1 MSRERWDERYET
13 ADEGWKADEN
23 TFLAEELAALIP
35 GRALDLACG
44 RGRNSLWLASKGWT
58 VTGVDFSRVGLA
70 IARALAAE
78 RELAVT
84 WIEADVVEWEP
95 PQGQFDLVVVAYL
108 HLPGAQR
115 RQVFSHAR
123 SALAPGGVLF
133 VLSHDTSNLVKG
145 TGGPQDP
152 AVLAGPEDIVRCIPT
167 LQVERAERVS
177 RTVETETGERIAID
191 ALVRARLPR

>member
-1 MSRERWDERYET
+1 
-13 ADEGWKADEN
+13 
-23 TFLAEELAALIP
+23 
-35 GRALDLACG
+35 
-44 RGRNSLWLASKGWT
+44 
-58 VTGVDFSRVGLA
+58 
-70 IARALAAE
+70 
-78 RELAVT
+78 
-84 WIEADVVEWEP
+84 
-95 PQGQFDLVVVAYL
+95 VVAYL